1 MTLDSYL
8 KENAMTEADFASLIG
23 VQQST
28 VNRLRRGS
36 VPTKDVMGR
45 IVAATDGKVRADDF
59 FGLSNPSPKA
69 A

>member
-8 KENAMTEADFASLIG
+8 RENAMTEADFASLIG

-36 VPTKDVMGR
+36 VPTKDVMAK
-45 IVAATDGKVRADDF
+45 IVTATDGKVRADDF
-59 FGLSNPSPKA
+59 FGLGEA

>member
-1 MTLDSYL
+1 
-8 KENAMTEADFASLIG
+8 MTEADFASLIG

-36 VPTKDVMGR
+36 VPTKDVMAK
-45 IVAATDGKVRADDF
+45 IVTATDGKVRADDF
-59 FGLSNPSPKA
+59 FGLGEA